1 MNIQLHYT
9 EKGSGEP
16 LILLHGN
23 GESHEYFVHQ
33 MEVFSRHYRV
43 LALDTRGHG
52 ASPRGKAPFSIRQ
65 FADDLWAF
73 MEEMGIE
80 KAHIL
85 GFSDGGNIAM
95 RFALDHPE
103 RVEKLILNG
112 ANLDPRGVKA
122 SVQLPIVLGYK
133 LASFF
138 ARWQPGARKNAE
150 MLGLM
155 VNEPHVAPE
164 ELQRLTMPV
173 LVVVGTKDM
182 IREKHSRLIYKNLP
196 RADLVFVEG
205 DHFIAAKCPEA
216 FNRAVMGFLNRDA
229 AKTEEKT
236 GEFFV

>member
-1 MNIQLHYT
+1 MDIKLHYL
-9 EKGSGEP
+9 ERGSGAP

-23 GESHEYFVHQ
+23 GEDHTYFAPL
-33 MEVFSRHYRV
+33 MDGFSQSYRV

-52 ASPRGKAPFSIRQ
+52 ASPRGQAPFSIRQ

-95 RFALDHPE
+95 QFALDHPE

-122 SVQLPIVLGYK
+122 LVQIPIILGYK

-173 LVVVGTKDM
+173 LVIAGTRDM
-182 IREKHSRLIYKNLP
+182 IREKHSRLIHQSLP
-196 RADLVFVEG
+196 RAELVFVEG

-229 AKTEEKT
+229 AKIAEKT